1 MTSLLGWI
9 RALVSTVLTMSLA
22 ALAILAVAT
31 IAGLVRL
38 DVITSGSMEPTYGVG
53 DLVVLLPTD
62 AERIQVGDVVAL
74 HSENLDA
81 TVAHRVASIDESEGT
96 VRLRGDANDGP
107 DPEIY
112 ALADAPRVVFAVPH
126 IGGPIYAAQA
136 NPAAFGA
143 AFGVLIVALLLLWH
157 LATSRPRKKSVED
170 PSTSAVPPHTPH
182 VQHT

>member
-1 MTSLLGWI
+1 MTSLLGWT
-9 RALVSTVLTMSLA
+9 RALVSAVLTMSLA

-38 DVITSGSMEPTYGVG
+38 DVITSDSMEPTYGVG

-81 TVAHRVASIDESEGT
+81 TVAHRVASINEAEGT
-96 VRLRGDANDGP
+96 VRLRGDANDGL

-112 ALADAPRVVFAVPH
+112 GLADAPRVVAAVPH

-136 NPAAFGA
+136 NPVAFGA
-143 AFGVLIVALLLLWH
+143 AFGVLTVVLLVAWH
-157 LATSRPRKKSVED
+157 LAISRPRKEEPAE
-170 PSTSAVPPHTPH
+170 PSTSEVPPHTAP
-182 VQHT
+182 V